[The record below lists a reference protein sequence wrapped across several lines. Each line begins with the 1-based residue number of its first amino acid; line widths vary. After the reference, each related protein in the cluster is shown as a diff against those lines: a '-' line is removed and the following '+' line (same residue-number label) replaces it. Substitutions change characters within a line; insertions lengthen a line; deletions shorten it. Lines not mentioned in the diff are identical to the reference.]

1 MDANMNYIATSID
14 TRMNSSRMRTAHSLT
29 ACRLG
34 GGGGQGASI
43 ARRGV
48 RGGGGGH
55 AWQGGIPVNR
65 MTGVKTLPCRKFVA
79 GGKNS
84 VPCVC

>member
-1 MDANMNYIATSID
+1 M
-14 TRMNSSRMRTAHSLT
+14 
-29 ACRLG
+29 
-34 GGGGQGASI
+34 GGQGASI

-48 RGGGGGH
+48 HGGGGGH